1 MKTKTLTFF
10 CLALFLSPL
19 ARAQMTNLRYE
30 GAWTNTTFGSF
41 GAAHVGVVLD
51 APNATITFDL
61 DGFVFGASDPAVI
74 VVPGTID
81 QGILHLDSKGVP
93 TYGDIVGT
101 MNLVTGDTLIDVSN
115 VPNPRIK
122 HLQLTGSVTRKI
134 DLQYTVDFPDPPSAT
149 NPAKGVLVADLVPQL
164 QIISAQQ
171 SNGDLI
177 VTWTGGKPPYQIQ
190 TRPDFSPASWQNF
203 GATTSSTTAHIP
215 ASNSKRLF
223 VRVAGQ

>member
-10 CLALFLSPL
+10 FLVLFLSPL
-19 ARAQMTNLRYE
+19 AGAQTANLRYE
-30 GAWTNTTFGSF
+30 GSWTNLTFGSV
-41 GAAHVGVVLD
+41 GAAHVGVTLD
-51 APNATITFDL
+51 APNATIRFDL

-74 VVPGTID
+74 IVPGTID
-81 QGILHLDSKGVP
+81 QGVLHLDSKGVP
-93 TYGDIVGT
+93 TYGDVVGT
-101 MNLVTGDTLIDVSN
+101 INLVTGETLINVTN

-122 HLQLTGSVTRKI
+122 HLQLTGNVTGKI

-149 NPAKGVLVADLVPQL
+149 NPARGVLVADLVPQL
-164 QIISAQQ
+164 QITSVEQ
-171 SNGDLI
+171 SNGELV

-190 TRPDFSPASWQNF
+190 TRPDFSPATWQNF
-203 GATTSSTTAHIP
+203 GTTTSSTTAHIA